1 MSLVSMAADDLMQ
14 RVTEIVST
22 HCRKFTSTMDIWSDK
37 LGYNS
42 CLGKNVE
49 KQMQMVFN
57 YIYTE
62 GVTIHFIHTA
72 EQRLMSVKIGNYLFC
87 V

>member
-1 MSLVSMAADDLMQ
+1 MPKKDKAMSLVSMAADDLMQ

-42 CLGKNVE
+42 CLG
-49 KQMQMVFN
+49 
-57 YIYTE
+57 
-62 GVTIHFIHTA
+62 VTIHFIHTA